1 MAVVTIY
8 RLAEQAHSLI
18 EGGDPQAA
26 SSIGLNELKISVGQ
40 VINKMLKADYMNTN
54 LPMGEYIPNGAVLGL
69 YENIQVVQDG
79 TGMSKAY
86 LPIKPLKLPRDMG
99 VWSVYPSG
107 QPQNEFIPIQMGQ
120 QNMLRSQPMINDL
133 FGQVGRETLGN
144 VVRFT
149 KDLTNGGGTRATVDM
164 RLAVMDVSLYGDYD
178 MLPVPPEWEW
188 DIITEVYKLYSTQP
202 VPDKVVDAT
211 MSELKGTP
219 MNDQKQPN

>member
-1 MAVVTIY
+1 MAVITIY
-8 RLAEQAHSLI
+8 RLAEQAHGLI

-26 SSIGLNELKISVGQ
+26 SSIGFNELKIACGQ
-40 VINKMLKADYMNTN
+40 VINQMLKADYLNTN
-54 LPMGEYIPNGAVLGL
+54 MPMGELIPNGAVLGL

-79 TGMSKAY
+79 TGRSKAY

-120 QNMLRSQPMINDL
+120 HNMLRSQPMISDL
-133 FGQVGRETLGN
+133 LGQVGRETLGN

-149 KDLTNGGGTRATVDM
+149 QDLTNGGGTTATVDM

-188 DIITEVYKLYSTQP
+188 DILREVYKMYSTQP
-202 VPDKVVDAT
+202 IPDKVVDST
-211 MSELKGTP
+211 QSELKGVQV
-219 MNDQKQPN
+219 NDQKQPN